1 MLTATALHYFKRD
14 VREHEKGDRW
24 DSTASQPTDPRSSC
38 SPSLDTVSN
47 LLPTS
52 PLLPPAQ
59 RRELYGK
66 ERGHLLV
73 ADMAVEFEPDKLVID
88 IRSRSTGQT
97 RLLKAPTERVRKKRE
112 ARRKMGKRE

>member
-1 MLTATALHYFKRD
+1 MGFNGQPANCSTLLVLTFSRHC
-14 VREHEKGDRW
+14 V
-24 DSTASQPTDPRSSC
+24 Q
-38 SPSLDTVSN
+38 SLARAP
-47 LLPTS
+47 L
-52 PLLPPAQ
+52 LLPPVQ

-97 RLLKAPTERVRKKRE
+97 RLLKAPTERVSTKQTKAKRNTD
-112 ARRKMGKRE
+112 ADGKRAKEGMEGCEFE